1 MLFRSL
7 VAAAPGAVVL
17 GAAAPRLCNTVMIAV
32 PGLSAETAVIA
43 LDLEGL
49 AISAGSAC
57 SSGKVGP
64 SHVVAAMGHE
74 GAFARSALRFS
85 LGRDATDA
93 EVAAALEVW
102 NRVLPRL
109 GRR

>member
-1 MLFRSL
+1 
-7 VAAAPGAVVL
+7 
-17 GAAAPRLCNTVMIAV
+17 
-32 PGLSAETAVIA
+32 
-43 LDLEGL
+43 
-49 AISAGSAC
+49 
-57 SSGKVGP
+57 
-64 SHVVAAMGHE
+64 MGHE